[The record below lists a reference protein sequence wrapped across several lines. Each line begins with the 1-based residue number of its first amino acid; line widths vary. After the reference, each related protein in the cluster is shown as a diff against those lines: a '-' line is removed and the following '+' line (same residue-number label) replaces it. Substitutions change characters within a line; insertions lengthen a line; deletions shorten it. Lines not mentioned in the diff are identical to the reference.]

1 MNDFNPDEIQQFQ
14 RVERIFLQICDLPID
29 ERNERIQE
37 LCGDDDELILNVQSM
52 LKADEDS
59 SPLIDSES
67 LFAEMDTEDDIPERI
82 GEFEILRVLGEGG
95 MGIVYEAI
103 QDSPKRHVAL
113 KVIRQRSMHSKI
125 RKRFEREADI
135 LAKLNH
141 RSIATI
147 YGSGVANDSTG
158 STPFVS
164 MELVIGKPI
173 TKYCE
178 DTSLDTDEKIR
189 LLLEVCRGV
198 EHAHEL
204 GIVHRD
210 LKPSN
215 IMVDDKGRVRILD
228 FGIAFDMEVEQ
239 RTQMTQTGQLM
250 GTLQYMA
257 PEQVDQQS
265 HATSTQTDV
274 YALGLICYELLIGRN
289 PLNRHESS
297 MYDLVRAI
305 RDEEHDLLG
314 TINRSFRGDIET
326 IVAKALSREMNRRYE
341 DAGALA
347 DDLDR
352 YLLNQ
357 PIAAR
362 KPSTWYQLRKFSKR
376 NPVLVGS
383 VGMIM
388 LVLVAALILITNALR
403 EANRERIAAKHEQ
416 AVQLLINAFVTDD
429 LFAAGD
435 PEFGGQPDI
444 LLLEAMQK
452 SADGIEERFAD
463 APEAEALIR
472 YTMGEQ
478 FRRMN
483 DFEHAETQLIKC
495 VEISES
501 LNLPIDLVI
510 DRRNA
515 LADVYMDIDELDTAL
530 KIIEVTDQLVES
542 NPGISVEIL
551 LDTLAQH
558 ASLLYHMSDLDGA
571 AQYFEQAVNIGRERV
586 PESQGT
592 IDAISA
598 LAIVY
603 TWQERFDE
611 SVKLHH
617 EGIELLIKKLGVDH
631 PATLVAR
638 DNLSI
643 LNFQRGQYAE
653 AEIGFREILEDR
665 LRVFGQQHG
674 KTYLTTSS
682 LGRSLT
688 KLERYDEA
696 EGYLLPAYNGL
707 VEILGPEH
715 RYTVIVRKYLH
726 ELYTNWNKPEI
737 AEQYAPIGDD

>member
-1 MNDFNPDEIQQFQ
+1 MNEFDPSDVQRFQ
-14 RVERIFLQICDLPID
+14 RVEKIFLEVCDLPD
-29 ERNERIQE
+29 EEREQRVRE
-37 LCGDDDELILNVQSM
+37 LCNDDSELIASVHAM
-52 LKADEDS
+52 LKADQES
-59 SPLIDSES
+59 SLEVNAES
-67 LFAEMDTEDDIPERI
+67 LFAAATHDDESPERI
-82 GEFEILRVLGEGG
+82 GEFKIVKVLGEGG
-95 MGIVYEAI
+95 MGTVYEAV

-147 YGSGVANDSTG
+147 YESGIATNDKTSI
-158 STPFVS
+158 PFVS

-173 TKYCE
+173 TEYCQE
-178 DTSLDTDEKIR
+178 SQLDSDQKIK
-189 LLLEVCRGV
+189 LILEVCRGV
-198 EHAHEL
+198 AYAHDL

-215 IMVDDKGRVRILD
+215 ILVDTKGRVKILD
-228 FGIAFDMEVEQ
+228 FGIAFDLEVEQ

-265 HATSTQTDV
+265 HTTSKQTDV
-274 YALGLICYELLIGRN
+274 YALGLICYELLIGQSPFNRRN
-289 PLNRHESS
+289 SS
-297 MYDLVRAI
+297 MYELVRAI

-326 IVAKALSREMNRRYE
+326 IVAKALSREMDRRYD

-376 NPVLVGS
+376 NPAFVGS
-383 VGMIM
+383 VSI
-388 LVLVAALILITNALR
+388 LVLVLITALLLISNALR
-403 EANRERIAAKHEQ
+403 TANRERIAAKHEQ
-416 AVQLLINAFVTDD
+416 SVQLLINAFVTDD

-444 LLLEAMQK
+444 LLLEAMRR

-463 APEAEALIR
+463 APQAEAKIR
-472 YTMGEQ
+472 FTMGEQ

-483 DFEHAETQLIKC
+483 DFEHAQRELTKC
-495 VEISES
+495 VELSE
-501 LNLPIDLVI
+501 LLGLPINVVV

-515 LADVYMDIDELDTAL
+515 LADVYMDIDELETAL
-530 KIIEVTDQLVES
+530 EIVETTDRMVEG
-542 NPGISVEIL
+542 NPDVSVEMM

-558 ASLLYHMSDLDGA
+558 ASLLFHMANLEGA
-571 AQYFEQAVNIGRERV
+571 AHYFEQAVSIGRNQV
-586 PESQGT
+586 PDAQGT

-603 TWQERFDE
+603 TWQKRYDE
-611 SVKLHH
+611 SRALHH
-617 EGIELLIKKLGVDH
+617 EGIDLLTKKLGEDH

-643 LNFQRGQYAE
+643 LDLESGQYEQAE
-653 AEIGFREILEDR
+653 QGFREILETR
-665 LRVFGQQHG
+665 LRVFGPHHG
-674 KTYLTTSS
+674 KTFLTASS
-682 LGRSLT
+682 LGRSLG
-688 KLERYDEA
+688 KLDRFEEA
-696 EGYLLPAYNGL
+696 EGYILSAHDGL
-707 VEILGPEH
+707 VDVLGAEH
-715 RYTVIVRKYLH
+715 RYTVIVRKYVH
-726 ELYTNWNKPEI
+726 ELYTNWGKPDKAARYE
-737 AEQYAPIGDD
+737 PLN